1 MSIFGSLFTAV
12 SGLTAQSQSIGMIS
26 NNIAN
31 VSTVGYKRT
40 DASFASIV
48 TSETR
53 STLYSPGS
61 VRASQNAR
69 IDQQGILQQSSSA
82 TDVAISGNGFFVVK
96 RNPDDIG
103 SEPLYTRAGS
113 FSEDKNGV
121 LQNTAGFFLMGWP
134 LDQNSNIIGSPTDV
148 NSLVPVN
155 VAFLNGSTQATSLAS
170 LSINLDA
177 AESQAAYNPVTG
189 LALPVNN
196 PTFTRDIRVYDSEG
210 AAQDLTV
217 NFIKHA
223 SPTATATGV
232 GLVDLNALNGAPL
245 VGSIPGLT
253 AGDQFSI
260 TVPSAVTEN
269 SAITTIAGNTVTVTI
284 GATTTLSELLSALNG
299 VVDVNSNPVISAS
312 VDAGGHLSL
321 KARNIGDTLTLAEV
335 TGTPLTDMD
344 LGASLGLT
352 AAPLAPDL
360 LTGLDPA
367 VPLNPDGWWYVEYRD
382 QVGNVLEGGSIN
394 FTGSGQLNAIRDL
407 NGDVN
412 VTIAGIDWPNSGS
425 DMQDINFNIS
435 GFTQFAG
442 DYNVVSSSQN
452 GAALGLRTGVTI
464 DRDGFV
470 TAQFS
475 NGLSTRI
482 YKLAIATF
490 SNTNGLDQLTGNVYR
505 QSDTSG
511 DYNLREAGS
520 GSAGL
525 VESGALEAAN
535 VDLADEFSKMIV
547 TQRAYSANTKVISTA
562 DEMTAELLRLR

>member
-12 SGLTAQSQSIGMIS
+12 SGLTAQSQAIGMIS

-61 VRASQNAR
+61 VRAAQNAR
-69 IDQQGILQQSSSA
+69 IDQQGILQQSSSS
-82 TDVAISGNGFFVVK
+82 TDVALSGNGFFVVK
-96 RNPDDIG
+96 RTTDNL

-113 FSEDKNGV
+113 FSEDQNGS
-121 LQNTAGFFLMGWP
+121 LQNTSGFFLMGWP
-134 LDQNSNIIGSPTDV
+134 LDQDANIVGSPTDV

-155 VAFLNGSTQATSLAS
+155 VAFLNGNTQATSTAS

-177 AESQAAYNPVTG
+177 TEDQAVYP
-189 LALPVNN
+189 LALPVAN
-196 PTFTRDIRVYDSEG
+196 PNFTRDIRVYDSTG
-210 AAQDLTV
+210 GAQDLTV
-217 NFIKHA
+217 NFLKHA

-232 GLVDLNALNGAPL
+232 GLVDLNALDGAAM
-245 VGSIPGLT
+245 VGNVAGMV
-253 AGDQFSI
+253 AGDQFTI
-260 TVPSAVTEN
+260 DIPSALSEN
-269 SAITTIAGNTVTVTI
+269 SALTTIAGTVTTLTI
-284 GATTTLSELLSALNG
+284 GATTTVAEMLAALNSVFDG
-299 VVDVNSNPVISAS
+299 NGNPVINAS
-312 VDAGGHLSL
+312 VDSDGHLSI
-321 KARNIGDTLTLAEV
+321 KATNPSENMTLANV
-335 TGTPLTDMD
+335 TGTPLADMD
-344 LGASLGLT
+344 IVAGAFV
-352 AAPLAPDL
+352 APAAPDL
-360 LTGLDPA
+360 LTALDPA
-367 VPLNPDGWWYVEYRD
+367 QVLNPDGWWYVEYRD
-382 QVGNVLEGGSIN
+382 AVGNVVEGGSIN
-394 FTGSGQLNAIRDL
+394 FSGSGQLNAIEDTE
-407 NGDVN
+407 GDIN
-412 VTIAGIDWPNSGS
+412 IALSNIDWPNSGS
-425 DMQDINFNIS
+425 DLQDINFNIN

-475 NGLSTRI
+475 NGLSTKI
-482 YKLAIATF
+482 YKLAVATF

-511 DYNLREAGS
+511 DYNLREAGT

>member
-12 SGLTAQSQSIGMIS
+12 SGLNAQSQSIAMIS

-31 VSTVGYKRT
+31 VNTVGYKRT
-40 DASFASIV
+40 DAAFSSLV

-69 IDQQGILQQSSSA
+69 IDQQGILQQSASA
-82 TDVAISGNGFFVVK
+82 TDIALSGNGFFIV
-96 RNPDDIG
+96 RANPDDIG

-113 FSEDKNGV
+113 FSEDKDGV
-121 LQNTAGFFLMGWP
+121 LQNTSGFFLMGWP
-134 LDQNSNIIGSPTDV
+134 LDQDGAILGSQSDIG
-148 NSLVPVN
+148 SLVPIN
-155 VAFLNGSTQATSLAS
+155 VAFLNGSTQATSTAK

-177 AESQAAYNPVTG
+177 AEDQAVYP
-189 LALPVNN
+189 LALPVSTPN
-196 PTFTRDIRVYDSEG
+196 FSRDIRVFDSEG
-210 AAQDLTV
+210 GAQDLTV
-217 NFIKHA
+217 NFLKHQ

-232 GLVDLNALNGAPL
+232 GLVDLNALQGAPL
-245 VGSIPGLT
+245 VGNVPGLA
-253 AGDQFSI
+253 AGDTFTI
-260 TVPSAVTEN
+260 DVPSAALEN
-269 SAITTIAGNTVTVTI
+269 SALTTIAGSTVTLTI
-284 GATTTLSELLSALNG
+284 GATTTVAELLNAVNLITDVDG
-299 VVDVNSNPVISAS
+299 FPVVSAS
-312 VDAGGHLSL
+312 VDGAGHLSFR
-321 KARNIGDTLTLAEV
+321 ARNPGENLTLAETV
-335 TGTPLTDMD
+335 GTPLTDLD
-344 LGASLGLT
+344 LGASLGVN
-352 AAPLAPDL
+352 AAPALPDL
-360 LTGLDPA
+360 LTANDPA
-367 VPLNPDGWWYVEYRD
+367 IALNPDGWWYVEFRD
-382 QVGNVLEGGSIN
+382 QVGNVIEGGSIN
-394 FTGSGQLNAIRDL
+394 FNGSGQLNALEDI

-412 VTIAGIDWPNSGS
+412 VALNNIDWPNSGA
-425 DMQDINFNIS
+425 DLQDINFNINS
-435 GFTQFAG
+435 FTQFSG
-442 DYNVVSSSQN
+442 DYNVVSTTQN

-464 DRDGFV
+464 DREGFV

-511 DYNLREAGS
+511 DFNLREAGS

-525 VESGALEAAN
+525 IESGALESAN